1 VVALDKQLQH
11 RDEFLTEIP
20 ERLLQAQDYMKNYY
34 DQGHRALEFQEGDW
48 VWLRLHQRSAAAI
61 RDKAAGKLAPR
72 YYGPFQVTERVGP
85 LAYRLR
91 LPAKA
96 HIHDVFHVVFL
107 KKFEGDAPSTVAPLP
122 PVLHGRAIPIPAKVV
137 RVRPTL
143 DSWELLVRWVDRDAG
158 DATWEQLDQFK
169 DSYPDFKLEDELFC
183 QKGGSVMD
191 SFFGKQ
197 FRRRNKEKDKIV
209 NCNML

>member
-1 VVALDKQLQH
+1 
-11 RDEFLTEIP
+11 
-20 ERLLQAQDYMKNYY
+20 
-34 DQGHRALEFQEGDW
+34 
-48 VWLRLHQRSAAAI
+48 
-61 RDKAAGKLAPR
+61 
-72 YYGPFQVTERVGP
+72 
-85 LAYRLR
+85 
-91 LPAKA
+91 
-96 HIHDVFHVVFL
+96 
-107 KKFEGDAPSTVAPLP
+107 
-122 PVLHGRAIPIPAKVV
+122 VV

-169 DSYPDFKLEDELFC
+169 EAYPDFKLEDELFC

-209 NCNML
+209 S